1 MQGDADKWL
10 SKMPTLFG
18 GHTAATV
25 TSSSRVEPPSTKEP
39 QGSFSTV
46 VCGAKRPA
54 TTAFQGTLSPPT
66 GSSWSLLAPRCN
78 QDGAPPLAEDV
89 VIEDVEMEDLSDT
102 IDESLSQQAPRTDFK
117 GTYVVSDTNIFL
129 SNLDLLKKIVLPDTG
144 TEDMVLCVPWMAI
157 QELDKIKTK
166 KKGPL
171 SNSAVAAIKFVY
183 QALST
188 KNPRL
193 RGQTVAEALQ
203 KDEDL
208 PKGCELNDDHFMH
221 WCLMFKKQGSKVIL
235 VSNDC
240 NLRNKAIINSID
252 TLSADQ
258 LEEKLLP
265 LAARNDRQWLPESFT
280 KWQKHSPLL
289 PQTWEHGICARQEQK
304 DAAMETNTHV
314 CIVPPHDGD
323 AVSKEVREILCTSL
337 NLVLKSELE
346 EAFGAVWL
354 RVVDF
359 KPPWT
364 EENALKCVLRHWIAL
379 RGTAFKC
386 SLKLV
391 ISSLLGKLASGFG
404 PSGDVCVTV
413 LPKSGV
419 KINPEDCSTGYSVV
433 LGVAA
438 ALPPAG
444 WKCSTAQEA

>member
-221 WCLMFKKQGSKVIL
+221 WCLMFKKQG
-235 VSNDC
+235 
-240 NLRNKAIINSID
+240 
-252 TLSADQ
+252 
-258 LEEKLLP
+258 
-265 LAARNDRQWLPESFT
+265 
-280 KWQKHSPLL
+280 
-289 PQTWEHGICARQEQK
+289 ARQEQK

-404 PSGDVCVTV
+404 PSEIAPLATQ
-413 LPKSGV
+413 L
-419 KINPEDCSTGYSVV
+419 CSELQLHYPQLAGSVAR
-433 LGVAA
+433 LKKLSEQALLVATPVQLLVGCHDA
-438 ALPPAG
+438 
-444 WKCSTAQEA
+444 TAMMPRD